1 MTLTA
6 DIIAR
11 IAVVVF
17 AIIFLIAFKRRKTLF
32 TVKNSVRVGQLHILE
47 GIVSRE
53 IRDANPPAVALRRDW
68 RVCPGLLHLLHPGR
82 RLDLMSYPGGGCRH
96 GMTPG
101 SKLVFVAV

>member
-32 TVKNSVRVGQLHILE
+32 TVKNSVRDGQVQILE

-53 IRDANPPAVALRRDW
+53 IRDANLQLWLCGGLGSFALAYCIYSIMVA
-68 RVCPGLLHLLHPGR
+68 
-82 RLDLMSYPGGGCRH
+82 
-96 GMTPG
+96 
-101 SKLVFVAV
+101 A

>member
-53 IRDANPPAVALRRDW
+53 IRDANLQLWLCGAIGAFALAY
-68 RVCPGLLHLLHPGR
+68 CIY
-82 RLDLMSYPGGGCRH
+82 SI
-96 GMTPG
+96 
-101 SKLVFVAV
+101 LVDA

>member
-53 IRDANPPAVALRRDW
+53 IRDTNLQLWLCGGLGSFALAYCIYSIMVA
-68 RVCPGLLHLLHPGR
+68 
-82 RLDLMSYPGGGCRH
+82 
-96 GMTPG
+96 
-101 SKLVFVAV
+101 A